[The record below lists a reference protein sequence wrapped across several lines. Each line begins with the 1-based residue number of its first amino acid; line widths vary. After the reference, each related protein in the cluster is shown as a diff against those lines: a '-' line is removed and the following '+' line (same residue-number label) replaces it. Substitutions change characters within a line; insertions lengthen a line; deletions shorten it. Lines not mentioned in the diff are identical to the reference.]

1 MFTSISIKNFRCFK
15 DLSIDSLE
23 RVNLVAGANNV
34 GKTVVLEA
42 IFLLIGATNISLVAK
57 ISAFRGVEEFKGDVT
72 SVRDM
77 LWRPLFSNLDS
88 NATIE
93 ISGALNTSRQHK
105 VELEMVAGTSARLA
119 LGNDS
124 AREAGPRTDGLAGQ
138 MMRLHYTD
146 PMGETRV
153 TEMLIDEKGV
163 RVEPV
168 PSEPPFPGFFLASRR
183 RTTPQEDAERFGR
196 LEEMVQGPYNLLET
210 LKIVEPRLKRLTTI
224 FRAGVP
230 MIYGDI
236 GLGRMLPLPLMG
248 DGLGRLTSILL
259 AIVNAP
265 HGVVLVDEV
274 ENGLHHTIMDKVW
287 QAIGD
292 AARRSDTQIFATT
305 HSFDCIRA
313 AHQAFEAGGTY
324 DFRLHRLERTDDT
337 IEAVTYDQEVL
348 AAAMRADMEVR

>member
-15 DLSIDSLE
+15 DLSVESLD
-23 RVNLVAGANNV
+23 RVNLIAGANNV
-34 GKTVVLEA
+34 GKTVLLEA
-42 IFLLIGATNISLVAK
+42 IFLLIGTMNISLIAK
-57 ISAFRGVEEFKGDVT
+57 ISAFRGIEEFKGDLA
-72 SVRDM
+72 SVRDL

-88 NATIE
+88 RATIE
-93 ISGALNTSRQHK
+93 ISGSLSTSGQHR
-105 VELEMVAGTSARLA
+105 VEMQMVPVASARLA

-124 AREAGPRTDGLAGQ
+124 APETGPRAGGPPGQ
-138 MMRLHYTD
+138 AIQLRYTD
-146 PMGETRV
+146 PMGETRS
-153 TEMLIDEKGV
+153 TEMLIDEKGI

-168 PSEPPFPGFFLASRR
+168 PSEPPFPGFFLAARR

-196 LEEMVQGPYNLLET
+196 LEEMVRGPYDFLEA

-248 DGLGRLTSILL
+248 DGLERLTSILL
-259 AIVNAP
+259 AIANAP

-274 ENGLHHTIMDKVW
+274 ENGLHHAVMSKVW

-292 AARRSDTQIFATT
+292 AARRFDVQVFATT

-313 AHQAFEAGGTY
+313 AHQAFETSGSY
-324 DFRLHRLERTDDT
+324 DFRLHRLERVGGD
-337 IEAVTYDQEVL
+337 IEVVSYDQEVL
-348 AAAMRADMEVR
+348 AAAMQADMEVR